1 MLSETDH
8 KKSALTGVINDD
20 LAPFRLGMNF
30 IFEADRE
37 WVKEHAL
44 RLVKRDAMF
53 FLAARGFVQGLSEVY
68 DIL

>member
-1 MLSETDH
+1 VAD
-8 KKSALTGVINDD
+8 DD

-30 IFEADRE
+30 IFEARRE
-37 WVKEHAL
+37 WVEEHAL

-53 FLAARGFVQGLSEVY
+53 FLAAYGFVQGLSEVY